1 MNMNATFPRL
11 LSLML
16 LLLMSVTMLQ
26 AQPEPAS
33 SDSSAQDSPQEPVVV
48 VKSDTTE
55 IAWRDRK
62 FVIISEDGIKR
73 VEIIEVPGSE
83 GGDDDDDWGMDDGDE
98 FDPEYDAK
106 EDVAHKSR
114 GYSKVDPIGFDLG
127 LMNYYSAAGFGTN
140 AIAGSPDL
148 EVRDFRVGSH
158 VALHL
163 FPTTVSIIGRGAVN
177 LKTAVTIDWSNHY
190 FTGDNVIVENGE
202 SFAFEDRNIDFEKNK
217 LTVRYAQIPLLLN
230 FNTAPRTDDG
240 VSISLGGY
248 AGILWNARTKQ
259 ESVEQGTVKVDGDF
273 GLNTFRYGLMGRIDF
288 KWFDFY
294 VMYNLTPMFED
305 GAATDA
311 QTVMAGVNIVN
322 F

>member
-1 MNMNATFPRL
+1 MNMNASFPRL

-16 LLLMSVTMLQ
+16 LLVMSVSLLR
-26 AQPEPAS
+26 AQTDSTASDPAEEQT
-33 SDSSAQDSPQEPVVV
+33 AVV

-62 FVIISEDGIKR
+62 FVIITEEGVKR
-73 VEIIEVPGSE
+73 VEIMEVPIGKSDDN
-83 GGDDDDDWGMDDGDE
+83 DDDEDDWGDNDD
-98 FDPEYDAK
+98 FDPEYDSK

-114 GYSKVDPIGFDLG
+114 GYSDVGLLGFDLG
-127 LMNYYSAAGFGTN
+127 LMNYYSSAGFGTD

-163 FPTTVSIIGRGAVN
+163 FPTTVSLIGRGAVN
-177 LKTAVTIDWSNHY
+177 LKTAITIDWSNHY
-190 FTGDNVIVENGE
+190 FTGDNVIVESGE
-202 SFAFEDRNIDFEKNK
+202 SYTFEDRNIDFEKNK

-230 FNTAPRTDDG
+230 FNTTPRSDDG

-248 AGILWNARTKQ
+248 AGLLWNARTKQ
-259 ESVEQGTVKVDGDF
+259 ESVEEGVVKVDGDF
-273 GLNTFRYGLMGRIDF
+273 GLNPFRYGLMGRIDF

-294 VMYNLTPMFED
+294 VMYNLTPMFEE

>member
-11 LSLML
+11 SSLML
-16 LLLMSVTMLQ
+16 LLVMSVSLLQ
-26 AQPEPAS
+26 AQTDSTFNDPAEEVT
-33 SDSSAQDSPQEPVVV
+33 AVV

-62 FVIISEDGIKR
+62 FVIISEDGVKR
-73 VEIIEVPGSE
+73 VEIIEVPNGES
-83 GGDDDDDWGMDDGDE
+83 DDDEEEDGGWGEDDGDD
-98 FDPEYDAK
+98 FDPEYDSK

-114 GYSKVDPIGFDLG
+114 GYSDVGLLGFDLG
-127 LMNYYSAAGFGTN
+127 LMNYYSAAGFGAD
-140 AIAGSPDL
+140 AITGSPDL

-163 FPTTVSIIGRGAVN
+163 FPTTVSLIGRGAVN

-190 FTGDNVIVENGE
+190 FKGDNVIVESGE
-202 SFAFEDRNIDFEKNK
+202 SYTFEDRNIDFEKNK

-230 FNTAPRTDDG
+230 FNTTPRSDDG
-240 VSISLGGY
+240 VSISVGGY
-248 AGILWNARTKQ
+248 AGILWNARSKQ
-259 ESVEQGTVKVDGDF
+259 ESVEEGVVKVDGDF
-273 GLNTFRYGLMGRIDF
+273 GLSPFRYGLMGRIDF

-294 VMYNLTPMFED
+294 VMYNLTPMFEE